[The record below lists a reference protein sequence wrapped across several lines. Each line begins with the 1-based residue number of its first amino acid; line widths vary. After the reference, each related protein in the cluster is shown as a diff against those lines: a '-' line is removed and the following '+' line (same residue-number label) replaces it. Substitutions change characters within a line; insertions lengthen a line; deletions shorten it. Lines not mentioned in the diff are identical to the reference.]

1 MRRHLIWYILAVLWG
16 AIAVAGFVRH
26 RTANAGL
33 EAVFA
38 LIFAII
44 GVFVQRRDAAIAARY
59 TARRPK

>member
-1 MRRHLIWYILAVLWG
+1 MRRYVIWYILAVLWG
-16 AIAVAGFVRH
+16 AIAVAGFLRH

-38 LIFAII
+38 LIFAIV
-44 GVFVQRRDAAIAARY
+44 GVFVHRRDASIAARY